1 MLFRPLITLFEFIWP
16 RRCLACCEPSGAE
29 IFCAPCADSTIDS
42 NGSCCPGCGQI
53 QCYEHGSRRQTHC
66 GGCMQSPPPW
76 VRVRSA
82 FAYGGA
88 IQTAIC
94 RWKNVPEAGM
104 GRDLSR
110 LMCAQDVIDTWEGLP
125 PDTLVIPIPSERR
138 KFRTRGF
145 NPAGILA
152 VALARSLRLRI
163 MSRTLTVKR
172 PMIESRSLGSSSRK
186 RRVRGAFGVMGTTL
200 NDRVILL
207 VDDVMTTG
215 ATAREAARTC
225 VKAGAREVHLAVLA
239 VVPRDG

>member
-1 MLFRPLITLFEFIWP
+1 
-16 RRCLACCEPSGAE
+16 
-29 IFCAPCADSTIDS
+29 
-42 NGSCCPGCGQI
+42 
-53 QCYEHGSRRQTHC
+53 
-66 GGCMQSPPPW
+66 
-76 VRVRSA
+76 
-82 FAYGGA
+82 
-88 IQTAIC
+88 
-94 RWKNVPEAGM
+94 
-104 GRDLSR
+104 
-110 LMCAQDVIDTWEGLP
+110 MCAQDVLDTWECLP

-152 VALARSLRLRI
+152 VALARALRLRI

-172 PMIESRSLGSSSRK
+172 PMIESRSLNSTSRK
-186 RRVRGAFGVMGTTL
+186 RRVRGAFGVMDTTL
-200 NDRVILL
+200 NGRVILL